1 MAAINLTKADRVP
14 VVPQITYATA
24 QLLGIKFH
32 EAMTDASLMA
42 KALWT
47 GYKLL
52 KYDGIYVG
60 WESSFNLVAEAMGC
74 RLHIVEDGN
83 PSVVEVAVKRPQDLK
98 GIRLPDPERDGRL
111 PVYLKAM
118 GILKAKVKG
127 EIPLFS
133 YVPGPLT
140 LSGVIY
146 GTERL
151 MLDLIKNPEF
161 VHELN
166 EITTQVSEAFA
177 VAKAEHGADIIVI
190 ADPTASTSLISPSM
204 FQEFSLPYL
213 RRILQAIKGAEAVPS
228 LHICGKTGPILE
240 SMANTEAMVIEVDN
254 LVDLG
259 EAMGLVGGK
268 VCLMGNVDT
277 AVLLRGK
284 PRDVELKTRECIK
297 KAADGG
303 GFILS
308 SGCEVPLNTP
318 MDNLKAMVK
327 AAKKH
332 GAYTPRQNLQR
343 K

>member
-1 MAAINLTKADRVP
+1 MAAVNLSKSDRVP
-14 VVPQITYATA
+14 VVPQITYATSK
-24 QLLGIKFH
+24 LLGISFR

-42 KALWT
+42 RALWA
-47 GYKLL
+47 GYELL
-52 KYDGIYVG
+52 NYDGIYVG
-60 WESSFNLVAEAMGC
+60 WESSFNLVAEALGC
-74 RLHIVEDGN
+74 RLRIVENGN
-83 PSVVEVAVKRPQDLK
+83 PSVAEVAVKRPQDLK

-111 PVYLKAM
+111 PVYLNAM
-118 GILKAKVKG
+118 DILKAKVKG

-140 LSGVIY
+140 LSGIVY

-151 MLDLIKNPEF
+151 MLDLIKNPGF

-166 EITTQVSEAFA
+166 GVTARASEDFA
-177 VAKAEHGADIIVI
+177 VAKAEHGADVIVI
-190 ADPTASTSLISPSM
+190 ADPTASTSLISPGM

-213 RRILQAIKGAEAVPS
+213 RRILRAIKGTGAVPS

-240 SMANTEAMVIEVDN
+240 NMANTEAKVIEVDS

-259 EAMGLVGGK
+259 EAKGLVGGRA
-268 VCLMGNVDT
+268 CLMGNVDT

-284 PRDVELKTRECIK
+284 PHDIELETRECIK
-297 KAADGG
+297 KAADDG

-318 MDNLKAMVK
+318 MDNVKAMVG
-327 AAKKH
+327 AAKKY
-332 GAYTPRQNLQR
+332 GAF
-343 K
+343 

>member
-1 MAAINLTKADRVP
+1 MATINLTKADRVP
-14 VVPQITYATA
+14 VVPQITYATS

-32 EAMTDASLMA
+32 EAMTDASLMT
-42 KALWT
+42 KALWS
-47 GYKLL
+47 GYELL

-60 WESSFNLVAEAMGC
+60 WESSFNLVAEALGC
-74 RLHIVEDGN
+74 RLRIVEDGN

-111 PVYLKAM
+111 PVYLKAID
-118 GILKAKVKG
+118 ILKAKVKG

-140 LSGVIY
+140 LSGIIY

-166 EITTQVSEAFA
+166 EITARVSEDFA
-177 VAKAEHGADIIVI
+177 VAKAEHGADVIVI
-190 ADPTASTSLISPSM
+190 ADPTASTSLISPGM

-213 RRILQAIKGAEAVPS
+213 RRIICAIKGAKAVPS

-240 SMANTEAMVIEVDN
+240 NMANTEAEVLEVDS

-259 EAMGLVGGK
+259 EAKGLVGGR

-277 AVLLRGK
+277 AALLRGK
-284 PRDVELKTRECIK
+284 PHDVELETKECIN

-318 MDNLKAMVK
+318 MENVKAMVE
-327 AAKKH
+327 AAKKC
-332 GAYTPRQNLQR
+332 GAY
-343 K
+343 